1 MEHNQNCASTK
12 FFEDQGKFI
21 SCKADYIKSR
31 ANLKITFKM
40 NNFNIVFS
48 IPQLFQ
54 CKNDYSCNSIIRE
67 KIDMSEN
74 WSFGTFFFQ
83 QVVTTFDHETKSIEF
98 YGNSP
103 ILSNLNQEFQN
114 CKKYIVVIVIVGLS
128 VWSFILIIAV
138 GIIHNNY
145 SSPNEL

>member
-1 MEHNQNCASTK
+1 
-12 FFEDQGKFI
+12 
-21 SCKADYIKSR
+21 
-31 ANLKITFKM
+31 M

-54 CKNDYSCNSIIRE
+54 CKTDYSCNSIIRE

-98 YGNSP
+98 YGNSS
-103 ILSNLNQEFQN
+103 ILSNLNPEFQN
-114 CKKYIVVIVIVGLS
+114 CQKYIVVIVIVGLS

-138 GIIHNNY
+138 GIIHKNY
-145 SSPNEL
+145 SSQNEL